1 MLSNSDNTTYAVCI
15 IGAGAAGLF
24 AAGRLAQA
32 GIRTLLIDHSDKLG
46 EKIRISGGGRCNFT
60 NRNLDVRQ
68 PDQHFLGQNPRFCR
82 SALSRFT
89 PHDFIKMVE
98 AHGIA
103 YHEKH
108 KGQLFCDNSAQD
120 IIDMLLAQ
128 CQNAP
133 APTTLWQGC
142 TVERVEH
149 HSPDTGTPNSYT
161 LHTSNGAVRCTHL
174 VIATGGLSIPKIGA
188 TGWGYDI
195 ATQFGHSI
203 VPTHPAL
210 VPFTCAGDA
219 WQPFKP
225 LSGLSIPVRI
235 TAPVPVPSNRKHKK
249 HKKHKKQPTVTF
261 DEDLLFTHKGLSG
274 PASLQISS
282 YWVQQPTQPLTINCL
297 PQNSH
302 ADWLLEQ
309 KNNPQQRN
317 RQLGTVISHHLPKRL
332 AAAWQQHWLD
342 NATITP
348 AQWQESLGNLPDRL
362 LRTLAGNLCQW
373 QLHPNGTEG
382 YRKAEVTVGGVNTS
396 ELSSKSMESKRQ
408 PHLYFIGEVVDIT
421 GWLGGYNFQWAWASA
436 AACSAAIAATIAG
449 VEDAPV
455 ENHLQNP
462 FA

>member
-1 MLSNSDNTTYAVCI
+1 MTAANTTANTTSTATASGRHFSVAI

-32 GIRTLLIDHSDKLG
+32 GIRTLLTDHSDRLG

-89 PHDFIKMVE
+89 PDDFVRMVD

-103 YHEKH
+103 WHEKH

-142 TVERVEH
+142 TVERAEH
-149 HSPDTGTPNSYT
+149 HSEHSGNDDDAARNSYT
-161 LHTSNGAVRCTHL
+161 LHTSNGVVRCTHL

-210 VPFTCAGDA
+210 VPFTCSGDA
-219 WQPFKP
+219 WQPFKT

-235 TAPVPVPSNRKHKK
+235 TAPVTGSKK
-249 HKKHKKQPTVTF
+249 KKKQATVTF

-282 YWVQQPTQPLTINCL
+282 YWVQQPSQPLTINCL
-297 PQNSH
+297 PQNSN
-302 ADWLLEQ
+302 ADWLLEH

-317 RQLGTVISHHLPKRL
+317 RQLGTVISCHLPRRL

-348 AQWQESLGNLPDRL
+348 AQWQESLANLPDRL
-362 LRTLAGNLCQW
+362 LRQLGDRLCQW
-373 QLHPNGTEG
+373 QLHPGGTEG

-396 ELSSKSMESKRQ
+396 ELSSRNMESKLQ
-408 PHLYFIGEVVDIT
+408 PRLYFIGEVVDIT

-436 AACSAAIAATIAG
+436 AACAAAIAR
-449 VEDAPV
+449 VEDAP
-455 ENHLQNP
+455 
-462 FA
+462 A